1 MACSY
6 HAETRTDEKSYS
18 ATREKKKIVR
28 QMPTGIMIMDSFHE
42 YFDPFFELVIHLHAD
57 AQLRIKRAHERE
69 LKIFGERILA
79 DGDMYEEHEKF
90 LKDIAGYDSGVGGC
104 TLQQHEMWLQSLQ
117 CKVIRLDGAHAL
129 EKNVKNITDAYRSR

>member
-1 MACSY
+1 MAGS
-6 HAETRTDEKSYS
+6 
-18 ATREKKKIVR
+18 
-28 QMPTGIMIMDSFHE
+28 MDSFHE

-117 CKVIRLDGAHAL
+117 CKVTNFNFIAKLN
-129 EKNVKNITDAYRSR
+129 E